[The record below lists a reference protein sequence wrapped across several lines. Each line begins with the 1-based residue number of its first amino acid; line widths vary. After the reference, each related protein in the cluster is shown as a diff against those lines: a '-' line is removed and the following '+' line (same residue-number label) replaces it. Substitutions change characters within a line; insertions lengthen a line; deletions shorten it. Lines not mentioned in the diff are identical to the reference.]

1 MLTKYDEFICHQ
13 IVSTFDH
20 VETSAREWTERIW
33 FSAHDISGRFH
44 LVAGFGYYP
53 NRNIIDAFS
62 CFAVKGETQHNVR
75 ASREL
80 RPQIDEVKVGPFSY
94 QVVEGLK
101 KVRCALGDN
110 EHDLSYEIDFE
121 GTMPAREEEPQ
132 FARVRGRVEENIK
145 RYVQVG
151 RPSGWIRAGGRTYQ
165 ISKDKW
171 LGYLFSFGIMQF
183 DKWGATYHLRE
194 SWEGKPLH
202 FSGGVF
208 YPYGGQKEELKLV
221 SMEHDF
227 QFRPDIRQIKSGRT
241 IFNAADG
248 SKIEVSMRPL
258 SVCYLK
264 AGGYFGYQGF
274 VHGLWMGPYFIDSI
288 KLDLTD
294 QSVVREVS
302 FLDDVMC
309 QMRCGNEVGYGIIE
323 LVVIG
328 KYPKYG
334 YQGY

>member
-1 MLTKYDEFICHQ
+1 M
-13 IVSTFDH
+13 
-20 VETSAREWTERIW
+20 
-33 FSAHDISGRFH
+33 
-44 LVAGFGYYP
+44 
-53 NRNIIDAFS
+53 
-62 CFAVKGETQHNVR
+62 
-75 ASREL
+75 
-80 RPQIDEVKVGPFSY
+80 
-94 QVVEGLK
+94 
-101 KVRCALGDN
+101 RCALGEN
-110 EHDLSYEIDFE
+110 EHGLSYQIDFE
-121 GTMPAREEEPQ
+121 GTMPAHEEEPQ

-151 RPSGWIRAGGRTYQ
+151 RPSGWIKAEGQTYR
-165 ISKDKW
+165 IDKDKW
-171 LGYLFSFGIMQF
+171 LAERDHSWGIRRGGGVPETGVQPGEIPTGYLFSFGIMQF
-183 DKWGATYHLRE
+183 DKWGATYHVRE
-194 SWEGKPLH
+194 TWEGKPLH

-208 YPYGGQKEELKLV
+208 YPYGSQKEELKLV

-227 QFRPDIRQIKSGRT
+227 QFRPDIRQIKSGRM

-248 SKIEVSMRPL
+248 SKIEVSMHPL

-274 VHGLWMGPYFIDSI
+274 VHGLWMGPYFIDGV

-294 QSVVREVS
+294 PNVIREVS

-309 QMRCGNEVGYGIIE
+309 QMRCGNDVGYGVVE